1 MKERMLVVADLGRLK
16 AYRLQEGR
24 QFSHPRLELVED
36 SETGITHHL
45 SEELTDQAGRFRR
58 SLAHNEG
65 QSALSDGEQ
74 HNIDLERRRRAV
86 KTLAQR
92 INELLDREHTEE
104 FYLAAD
110 KRINQQLLEEI
121 PAANRAKLQKNV
133 PANLSKLSTEELVKH
148 FCE

>member
-1 MKERMLVVADLGRLK
+1 MKERLLVVADLGRLK
-16 AYRLQEGR
+16 AYKLQEGR

-36 SETGITHHL
+36 SETGVTRHL

-58 SLAHNEG
+58 STAHSEA

-92 INELLDREHTEE
+92 ISEIMDREKTEE

-110 KRINQQLLEEI
+110 KRINQQLLDEM
-121 PAANRAKLQKNV
+121 PTANRTKLQKNV
-133 PANLSKLSTEELVKH
+133 PMNLSKLSTEELVKH